1 MVLDVLDVLDASVLV
16 LVLVQ
21 SSFRIP
27 SHGWKRH
34 RRQPVRLGQA
44 AARAW
49 VTRETSS
56 GDEREAMAARMALGE
71 MMSWEVVAALRRISV
86 EMAAEERPSHHEGGG
101 DEEPFGA
108 VAFGSLVVAK

>member
-56 GDEREAMAARMALGE
+56 GDGREAMAARMATQRARLGLR
-71 MMSWEVVAALRRISV
+71 VVAGVGRVVWR
-86 EMAAEERPSHHEGGG
+86 EEGGWMG
-101 DEEPFGA
+101 
-108 VAFGSLVVAK
+108 VAGPRPLLAMMLGFWGM